1 MVQLR
6 TALTSPQRPGLTYAS
21 GYANDLRDVFIIT
34 GALPDTVDTTFR
46 TVSDRWPALAF
57 SHQLGPV
64 LTMSAPT
71 VLAVGQARE
80 NIALYAQGENQQIRA
95 AYYLKKYASAESA
108 CDAFMRDWQH
118 MFDVSKDLD
127 EQILRD
133 AGPESEAYSGL
144 VQLSLR
150 QAIAGMELTIA
161 RKADGSIDANDV
173 MLFTAGE
180 FGSFLDESMVLKPF
194 PSRNGWGEVP
204 HQRG

>member
-21 GYANDLRDVFIIT
+21 GYAADLRDVFIKA
-34 GALPDTVDTTFR
+34 GALPNTVDTTFR
-46 TVSDRWPALAF
+46 TVSDRWPTLAF
-57 SHQLGPV
+57 SHHLGPV
-64 LTMSAPT
+64 LAMSAPT
-71 VLAVGQARE
+71 VLTVGHARE
-80 NIALYAQGENQQIRA
+80 NIALYAQGENQPQIRA
-95 AYYLKKYASAESA
+95 AYYLTQYSSAEAA

-180 FGSFLDESMVLKPF
+180 FVPF
-194 PSRNGWGEVP
+194 YGRAWC
-204 HQRG
+204 